1 MPLSPTMTPDQS
13 NGVDSPGIDPLDVE
27 TTGDWSALLGL
38 QADQSAHCLL
48 VFKGQ
53 CNCNET
59 RRPPD
64 NGGPSCSCR
73 GGGGRL
79 PSATAGPL
87 CPERDPAPAYHR
99 DKPDSSAR
107 GAVPNLQTTWKGRC
121 PLRRVPSQRSRRLAC
136 RWACRRPSPRTGA
149 PYMYTWHMAHG
160 TWQYTWAR
168 GCTHGHVA
176 VLALW
181 PCKPNP
187 HYVTK
192 PPP

>member
-1 MPLSPTMTPDQS
+1 MSRRTGLESPCRPAS
-13 NGVDSPGIDPLDVE
+13 E
-27 TTGDWSALLGL
+27 TT
-38 QADQSAHCLL
+38 
-48 VFKGQ
+48 
-53 CNCNET
+53 CNET

-160 TWQYTWAR
+160 TWHMAHGTW
-168 GCTHGHVA
+168 HMA
-176 VLALW
+176 VHMGTWLYWHCGPVSQTLTTLHQVRVPCQGFMQGFLPTALSY
-181 PCKPNP
+181 CKDNAMG
-187 HYVTK
+187 TL
-192 PPP
+192 